1 MFVGISICGLT
12 ESVTFVDIW
21 MCDVDTCNMNISWC
35 NSAIVVCMQVGNIMF
50 FIYSWFLLKIF
61 AVNLKKN
68 EDLFSNDHM

>member
-35 NSAIVVCMQVGNIMF
+35 NSAIVVFMQVGNIVF
-50 FIYSWFLLKIF
+50 FYIFLIF
-61 AVNLKKN
+61 VKN
-68 EDLFSNDHM
+68 ICNKP